1 MDWIDFRPESMLLPG
16 ERVEVTAEANT
27 VIATFHGY
35 GGGLATFK
43 AQDGNVVLL
52 TDRRMALAE
61 VGLSNYA
68 VRGSVAFPRSEVRV
82 LSYERTQMLRE
93 LQLRLPDREE
103 PVRLRFAN
111 PFLAEAHVLADQLG
125 WEAPATSG
133 LKVGDPLLGVFL
145 ALGALLMLVVVLG
158 GPGLSPVIVVLG
170 PIAVV
175 VGAVAFGRRL

>member
-1 MDWIDFRPESMLLPG
+1 LDWIDFRPGSVLLPG

-35 GGGLATFK
+35 GGGLVTFK
-43 AQDGNVVLL
+43 AKDGNVVLL
-52 TDRRMALAE
+52 TDRRVVLAE
-61 VGLSNYA
+61 VGLPNFA
-68 VRGSVAFPRSEVRV
+68 VRGAVAFPRSEVRV

-111 PFLAEAHVLADQLG
+111 PFLAEARVLAEQLG

-133 LKVGDPLLGVFL
+133 LKVDPLIGVFL
-145 ALGALLMLVVVLG
+145 ALDALLMLVVVLG
-158 GPGLSPVIVVLG
+158 GSGLSPVIVVLG

-175 VGAVAFGRRL
+175 LGAVAFGRRL